1 MLDNKMVFQYIV
13 FFSLGLLINA
23 QFTAPFSIE
32 KVPRSESNL
41 ISFLN
46 TPSLD
51 LSYKEDERTTTT
63 ICIGTPQQCF
73 NLVIQTNSFYIWV
86 NDAEYKSNKSPNKF
100 NVKGSSSLERQ
111 MNTVKAKY

>member
-46 TPSLD
+46 TPSHYLCQ
-51 LSYKEDERTTTT
+51 K
-63 ICIGTPQQCF
+63 
-73 NLVIQTNSFYIWV
+73 
-86 NDAEYKSNKSPNKF
+86 KK
-100 NVKGSSSLERQ
+100 RQ
-111 MNTVKAKY
+111 LKKK